1 MHNCKHLLRLSVTL
15 VWLTVTISAQTP
27 QPQPLAVI
35 PFELNTNHIFL
46 KVNLN
51 NAPLWFILDTGA
63 ATSVMDMERA
73 KALGLALQGTVPIGG
88 AGSDNA
94 TTGAFVQGAS
104 LKIGGLEGFTTSIQV
119 ALPLTKIAQSEAR
132 LVDGI
137 LGYEFFSRYA
147 VQLDYAARKMTVYEA
162 KSFTY
167 TGSGEVLP
175 LTFKMNHPHTAIKI
189 EAENGTPIECDA
201 LIDTGARSAIIL
213 ARPYVEQN
221 QLIKLTP
228 KTYQSSAVGAG
239 LNGIS
244 KGILGRLKTVRLGN
258 VVIDHPVTT
267 FSQDEKGV
275 FASTDVLQGNI
286 GGEILRRFRVTFDYA
301 HKQMI
306 LEATAATKAPYE
318 FDMSGLFLR
327 AEGAE
332 FKTIKVLRVQEN
344 SPASEI
350 GIIEGDEIIAIN
362 GMPVAQF
369 TLEVLRQ
376 MFRKDQ
382 MKYTLEFRR
391 EEKVMKLAL
400 TTRRLI

>member
-1 MHNCKHLLRLSVTL
+1 MHNCKQLLRLGFAL
-15 VWLTVTISAQTP
+15 VWLTVTVNAQT
-27 QPQPLAVI
+27 PQPLAVI

-46 KVNLN
+46 KVTLN
-51 NAPLWFILDTGA
+51 NAPLWFIIDTGA
-63 ATSVMDMERA
+63 AMSVMDMERA
-73 KALGLALQGTVPIGG
+73 KALGLGLQGTVPIGG
-88 AGSDNA
+88 AGGENA
-94 TTGAFVQGAS
+94 TTGAFVQGAT
-104 LKIGGLEGFTTSIQV
+104 LKVAGVGGFATSIQV
-119 ALPLTKIAQSEAR
+119 ALPLTKLAQSEAR
-132 LVDGI
+132 AVDGI

-162 KSFTY
+162 KSFAY

-201 LIDTGARSAIIL
+201 LIDTGARSGIIL
-213 ARPYVEQN
+213 ARPFVEQN

-258 VVIDHPVTT
+258 VVIDYPVTT

-275 FASTDVLQGNI
+275 FASTEVLQGNI

-301 HKQMI
+301 RKQMI
-306 LEATAATKAPYE
+306 LEATAETKAPYE

-327 AEGAE
+327 AEGTE
-332 FKTIKVLRVQEN
+332 FKTIKVLRVQQN
-344 SPASEI
+344 SPASET
-350 GIIEGDEIIAIN
+350 GIIEDDEIIAIN
-362 GMPVAQF
+362 GKPVAQF

-382 MKYTLEFRR
+382 VKYALEIKR
-391 EEKVMKLAL
+391 EEKVMTLKM